1 MNNMESTDLTA
12 QAVEVSGQEPLQP
25 TLTPEQKN
33 AMIWVIIAFVVL
45 LLITIGA
52 LVFLFT
58 APAETVV
65 RIRDVFI
72 IFMAIQSIL
81 TGLVLVILIVQLA
94 RLTNLIQNEIKPILY
109 STNETVSTL
118 RGTAAFLSENVTEP
132 VIKLNEYLAGF
143 SQLLVVL
150 SLLRNKPK
158 PRSKKE

>member
-1 MNNMESTDLTA
+1 MESTDLAA
-12 QAVEVSGQEPLQP
+12 QAVEFNDQEPLQP
-25 TLTPEQKN
+25 TLTPEQKR
-33 AMIWVIIAFVVL
+33 AMVWVIIAFVVL
-45 LLITIGA
+45 LLMTIGA

-58 APAETVV
+58 APPETVV

-143 SQLLVVL
+143 SQLLIVL
-150 SLLRNKPK
+150 GLLKNKQK

>member
-1 MNNMESTDLTA
+1 MESTELPAPVVALGNQQSSQD
-12 QAVEVSGQEPLQP
+12 S
-25 TLTPEQKN
+25 LTPEQKK
-33 AMIWVIIAFVVL
+33 AMVWLIIAFVIL
-45 LLITIGA
+45 LLLTIGA
-52 LVFLFT
+52 LVFLLT
-58 APAETVV
+58 APPEVV
-65 RIRDVFI
+65 TRIRDVFI

-94 RLTNLIQNEIKPILY
+94 RLINLLQNEIKPILY

-143 SQLLVVL
+143 SQLLL
-150 SLLRNKPK
+150 MLGLLRNKQK